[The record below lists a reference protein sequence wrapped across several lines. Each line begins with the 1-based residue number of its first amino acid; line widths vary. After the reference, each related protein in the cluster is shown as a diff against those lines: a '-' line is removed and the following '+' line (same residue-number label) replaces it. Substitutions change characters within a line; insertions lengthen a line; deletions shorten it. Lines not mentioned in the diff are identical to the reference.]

1 VLVNN
6 AGGFWGRGQVAADG
20 LEHTFALNHL
30 APFLLTSLLL
40 DRLTASTPARVVAV
54 SSSAH
59 AQGRLDFHDLQGER
73 NYSGQHARVTIV
85 SVVRPAAP
93 RPMLVCLSRLSLT
106 RIFGGLMAAAE
117 RGQDRD
123 GPLVAEGRLLSGH
136 EIQQF

>member
-6 AGGFWGRGQVAADG
+6 AGGFWGRRHVAADG

-40 DRLTASTPARVVAV
+40 DRLTASTRARVVAV

-59 AQGRLDFHDLQGER
+59 AQGRLDFNDLQGER

-85 SVVRPAAP
+85 SVVRPAPRRSSGWMPLGLGYPQRAP
-93 RPMLVCLSRLSLT
+93 RTGC
-106 RIFGGLMAAAE
+106 FGAGVE
-117 RGQDRD
+117 RVRAPGAFRA
-123 GPLVAEGRLLSGH
+123 GG
-136 EIQQF
+136 